1 MLFCGLLAETDCE
14 DVVLDRL
21 KQFCHSS
28 HVHIDLLLEMVTAV
42 HALKNVFGDVEV
54 VAERVLDSDS
64 VAINLLNV
72 QVCGLGE
79 ELLCLELLR
88 VPQRL
93 ACAPNLLG
101 RTLLRSFLAATY
113 SRTENEGGSA
123 DKSLGDLG
131 LGLGG
136 AGMG

>member
-1 MLFCGLLAETDCE
+1 M
-14 DVVLDRL
+14 VLDRL
-21 KQFCHSS
+21 KQFGHCS
-28 HVHIDLLLEMVTAV
+28 HVHIDLLLEMVSAV

-54 VAERVLDSDS
+54 IAERVPHSDS
-64 VAINLLNV
+64 VAINLFNV
-72 QVCGLGE
+72 QVRGLRE

-93 ACAPNLLG
+93 ACALNLLG

-123 DKSLGDLG
+123 DKCLGDLG